1 MSAHTCAHDHFS
13 VKELPVGLFA
23 KVKMLAEKNKDKV
36 ADGVD
41 KATDAIDSKTGGKYT
56 DKLQKVDDAAA
67 KYANKEK

>member
-1 MSAHTCAHDHFS
+1 M
-13 VKELPVGLFA
+13 KETLVGLFGKA
-23 KVKMLAEKNKDKV
+23 KMFAEKNKGKV

-67 KYANKEK
+67 KYANKKD

>member
-1 MSAHTCAHDHFS
+1 M
-13 VKELPVGLFA
+13 GLFGKA
-23 KVKMLAEKNKDKV
+23 KMFAEKNKGKV

-67 KYANKEK
+67 KYANKKD

>member
-1 MSAHTCAHDHFS
+1 
-13 VKELPVGLFA
+13 VGLFG

-67 KYANKEK
+67 KYAKKKN